1 MSRTEVEFLAYCPDY
16 CLKSFTI
23 GIGVARAGRAPQP
36 ENVAQARAGRKKS
49 SAGLIEA

>member
-23 GIGVARAGRAPQP
+23 GIGLARAGRAPPP
-36 ENVAQARAGRKKS
+36 EMWRKRVPAGKNLRQA
-49 SAGLIEA
+49 